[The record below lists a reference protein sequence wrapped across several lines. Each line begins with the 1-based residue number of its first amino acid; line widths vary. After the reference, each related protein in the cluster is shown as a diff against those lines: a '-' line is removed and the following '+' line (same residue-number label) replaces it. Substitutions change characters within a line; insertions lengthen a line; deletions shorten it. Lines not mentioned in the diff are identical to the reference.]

1 MKARVL
7 GFASG
12 NIISLLCSLPAEA
25 ALYDRG
31 GGLIYDDVL
40 DITWLQNANYGA
52 GSAYDDNDGGGTID
66 DGRMSFGN
74 ALLWAD
80 TLAYYDAVRN
90 VTWDDWRLPV
100 AVQPDASCSSPSS
113 SLGFGCTGSE
123 MGYLYNVDGVSTATP
138 GPFLNIQFDLDN
150 YGSLYNYYWS
160 GTWIDLPPG
169 GYVSV
174 FNFGT
179 GHQSGED
186 EPYDLYA
193 WAVRDGDVGEVPVPG
208 ALWLFGSGLI
218 GLLLRVRKRQL

>member
-7 GFASG
+7 GFASAY
-12 NIISLLCSLPAEA
+12 IISLACSLPAEA

-31 GGLIYDDVL
+31 GGLIYDDVQ
-40 DITWLQNANYGA
+40 DITWLQNANSGA
-52 GSAYDDNDGGGTID
+52 GSAYDDNDRGGTID
-66 DGRMSFGN
+66 DGQMSFGN

-80 TLAYYDAVRN
+80 TLTYYDVVRN

-100 AVQPDASCSSPSS
+100 AVQPDASCSSPSY

-123 MGYLYNVDGVSTATP
+123 MGHLYNVDGVSTATP
-138 GPFLNIQFDLDN
+138 RLFLNIQSDL
-150 YGSLYNYYWS
+150 YYWS
-160 GTWIDLPPG
+160 GTWINLPPG
-169 GYVSV
+169 AHVSV

-186 EPYDLYA
+186 EPYGIYA